1 MGAGPPP
8 SAVSTWQG
16 LSSEDRLCKAPPH
29 NGRANRCSMRRMVAS
44 TPQTEAPAG
53 AGPQAGQAALLCANL
68 FLNGIPGPPRLGR
81 DLLRLTG
88 VCLLTT
94 REK

>member
-1 MGAGPPP
+1 M
-8 SAVSTWQG
+8 
-16 LSSEDRLCKAPPH
+16 
-29 NGRANRCSMRRMVAS
+29 AS